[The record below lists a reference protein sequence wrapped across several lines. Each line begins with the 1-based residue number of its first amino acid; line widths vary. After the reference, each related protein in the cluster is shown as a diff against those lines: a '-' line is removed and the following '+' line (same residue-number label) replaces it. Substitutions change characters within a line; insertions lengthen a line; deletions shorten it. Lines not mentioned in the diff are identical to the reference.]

1 MKSNNIDN
9 SDLIHTQD
17 LTSTSLITGNLIK
30 SNVVR
35 TPELSSEK
43 YVSGFTGE
51 GYKLGKDANGNFLLE
66 LDRLSVRKDFTVY
79 ELIVSQ
85 IRASNGSIWVS
96 DAIKILDVSENNNTY
111 VCTIDTDGGTIYVP
125 FVNGDILR
133 CQRFNG
139 KNMKYYVAEVIATDY
154 ANGTFTTK
162 IIEGV
167 STPSTRDEV
176 VRMGNK
182 TDLTRQGALYL
193 TSSDNG
199 SPYLDVIDG
208 VNSASLTDKM
218 KVRLGNLNGIV
229 DADLGTLSGYGIY
242 AQNGFFKGKF
252 IVQNGSNV
260 YNKNEANT
268 VINTAKNDAI
278 TISNNNINNA
288 LTALNIGGRN
298 LVLNSSFLL
307 GTQPWGFDVNVE
319 YTDNQGYL
327 TVKLNGANYPNAGLY
342 QFIKGIESHS
352 DYFLSVEIQ
361 KITNSPSTIRI
372 GLESVDFRTIELKN
386 DLNWNKYTFVFNSG
400 SFSDLQPLAIKP
412 TSGNVAEFRLK
423 NIYLTKGN
431 KANDWTPAP
440 EDFQVQIDATLN
452 ASKAYSDAQDEL
464 KKIEANA
471 YADGKVTA
479 EEQRAIQDAT
489 NKANA
494 AKAYADAQDVLLKA
508 QSDAYADGKVS
519 AEEQARITQ
528 AQANLNAAK
537 EYAAAQ
543 DNLSKIETKAYAD
556 GIVDAE
562 EQRAI
567 DDAKAKLAEAKQ
579 HAEQQASQAQ
589 ANAITA
595 AGQDATNKANQAK
608 NDAIA
613 ASNQFAQN
621 AINALNIGG
630 RNYYSNKSTQIS
642 VYESIIEER
651 HTGNAPNGFKL
662 AGNQYGTINIRL
674 EKVINSNGWWTV
686 SGYVRGDQSV
696 EGGFDIDICDGES
709 KRFYF
714 TSDNNWTYF
723 EYSYYVNNYDNVYN
737 FVDFGRLSWLYF
749 YFKNI
754 KVEKGNKATDWSPAP
769 EDIDDAITVFKTE
782 TATKFQV
789 LETQIS
795 SKVSQNDFNSLGQRV
810 SSAESSIIQNAN
822 EISSKVSKTEFTEL
836 NNTVAG
842 INGRV
847 SNTESAITQQSNL
860 IATKVT
866 QTDVDVSIG
875 QIRVGGRN
883 LIKGTSNQLIKVDTS
898 SWGITE
904 LGNILVNIGDEITV
918 SVFVKDF
925 SKPIMLELWGLDGN
939 NNRLDTNARSTDVVN
954 NILQATIRFNVV
966 GVVRML
972 ANLAFT
978 SPQSSSETYTYSK
991 VKFER
996 GNKATD
1002 WTPAPEDIDDTIN
1015 NLDSRIVTNTTAIT
1029 QKADTIALNATRL
1042 DLINYTN
1049 NELQP
1054 VKDRISSAELKI
1066 TPDAINQTVSGQ
1078 IDNKISD
1085 VVVIKDTREFNNP
1098 PSWYYDN
1105 YPRRTVQEFKR
1116 VTVLGLPNVGEDY
1129 AKLTTNVP
1137 WLDFSGGN
1145 IIQEAVQ
1152 LGRTYTRFGLTDS
1165 WTAWV
1170 EKETTT
1176 GAQDKANNAYNNAVG
1191 YTNSQITQTKDE
1203 INLSVTTKID
1213 NVKLGGRNYYK
1224 KDTLLTPLAG
1234 AHTVVKTDTGFS
1246 VVGVGANN
1254 ATLRISNVITEN
1266 GYWTISFE
1274 HRINLGGYPISIDI
1288 CDSDQVIFPA
1298 QTSTDWQK
1306 YVATVYVNNYSSQYN
1321 FIDINNLTGQEH
1333 YFRNV
1338 KIEKGNKPTDWTPAP
1353 EDVQNQI
1360 DSVANRV
1367 SSAELKITSDAINST
1382 VKTQTESI
1390 VNTAVSKIE
1399 VGGRNL
1405 ILGTSTVMDFS
1416 NPTTEYVLKTYS
1428 FNKPLENGQDYCI
1441 SFKIKTFAGKTSRIW
1456 YRTNQDRIGSFEATI
1471 NFNEENQNQV
1481 KTYVAFFKANNSD
1494 NNIVFYNY
1502 GYASTEAQRLGN
1514 SGIIYDLKIEKG
1526 NKATDW
1532 SPAPEDVNTRLI
1544 QAETS
1549 ISQNANAIS
1558 LKATQGDIDNSIKNI
1573 NIGGRNYY
1581 SNNSTVL
1588 SVYESIIEERHTGN
1602 TPNGFK
1608 LAGNQYSTTNARLEK
1623 VIDSN
1628 GWWTVSGYVRGSQD
1642 MEGGFDIDIC
1652 DGATKR
1658 FYFTSDN
1665 NWTYFEYSY
1674 YVNNYNNVYNF
1685 VDFGKLSWLYFYFK
1699 NIKVEKGNKATDW
1712 SPAPEDIDTRISQA
1726 ELKITPEAIK
1736 STVKGQTESI
1746 VDDAVK
1752 VAVPVTKIQISTIGL
1767 DVNKYYPVNIGLVVN
1782 KRYKITI
1789 DRPLSSDY
1797 GMPSYAQHY
1806 GGFSAHIEWY
1816 TNGAGWGAK
1825 FIDREIIASQQRFAN
1840 GLVLGSIGQVTEVSE
1855 EIIYLRGGSLWDVI
1869 IEGRADGYAD
1879 VKPNG
1884 FSWQV
1889 GGYSGN
1895 VPVLDSISEI
1905 KSTVNRLVEAETSI
1919 TQTKDEILL
1928 RATKTEVTTQ
1938 VNQAKSEAINT
1949 ASSDATNKANSAQN
1963 NAVTTSKTYTDSQIV
1978 ITNNAIALKAEKS
1991 VVDSINNRLSS
2002 AELKITP
2009 DAINQTVSG
2018 QIDGAINIVFQ
2029 EVAEIKDTRNFNN
2042 PPSWYYENY
2051 PFRTVREFKNIG
2063 VVGLPDLGEYYAQV
2077 TTFVPWDHV
2086 SGGNIIQEAVQLGR
2100 TYTRFGLTD
2109 GWTAWIERES
2119 TNGAQNKANDAY
2131 NNAVTYA
2138 NSQITQTKDAIQLSV
2153 DQKISNI
2160 QIGGRNLVINSKGER
2175 SVVNSSTNTN
2185 NENYLPFYYIS
2196 VELDKETEYTF
2207 SCEMWMTSNVS
2218 SADMFYVNDY
2228 GEHRAESNIKFPLL
2242 AWYRHYFTFT
2252 TGTAP
2257 QTGFLRFDNNSST
2270 DGQPATLKVRNVKL
2284 EKGNKATDWTPAPED
2299 VQGQIDDVVTRVSTA
2314 ESKITQTA
2322 NSITQKVW
2330 KSDITETVNNLQVG
2344 GRNYYKKTT
2353 IVEPL
2358 VGSHSLL
2365 KTDTGFDITGVVSND
2380 GKVRLENVIT
2390 GNGYWTISFEH
2401 KFGFSAGYPLSIDF
2415 CDGQEM
2421 SFLQQQSDWQKWS
2434 FTYNVTNYSNDLYHF
2449 IDINGL
2455 TAQVHSFRNIKV
2467 EKGNKATDWSPAPE
2481 DVQGQINSVVNR
2493 VTNAEFKITDESIKA
2508 VVKEQT
2514 QNIVNDTVLA
2524 NIWGNGKPLNP
2535 DPTFKEGFNGLKVYN
2550 NAGTGAV
2557 NWDRYTFNSFSEVFP
2572 TTSGYG
2578 LYFHQNGDRV
2588 TSPNWGGFYF
2598 ETQTRAKAKFIVRM
2612 LLAFE
2617 EGRSIEFHSN
2627 AFGDNGTQRWLTPT
2641 TGRGINNF
2649 TEYISYV
2656 ECGETGTFSSTN
2668 FFAFY
2673 GGNSVSVRI
2682 AFAGVYDITDAINNY
2697 TTKEE
2702 IASSFTM
2709 TPGGITL
2716 AGKTINMAGMVTF
2729 GSLDADAQSRVN
2741 NVQADH
2747 NNLVANLRSLAYQ
2760 DVVELSKLGGTII
2773 ENGMIKT
2780 TLLDANYIKSNVVNA
2795 SYINTLN
2802 IDASAIKS
2810 GTIDSS
2816 RIDANYIKSNII
2828 NSAYINTLELNASVI
2843 KSGTIDSARINVNDL
2858 FAQNITA
2865 TGQITAT
2872 DLTVTG
2878 NSKVAGFKISGDALV
2893 NTSGDASIE
2902 IGNDNDY
2909 VNMNASSS
2917 LLSIGTFNS
2926 NRTGINIQTY
2936 ASGSVGL
2943 RIVNNLG
2950 GAGAIKSY
2958 GSHEFVTRD
2967 GETWNSPGVLAV
2979 WLIRTKIGLM
2989 SGWEINPLQ
2998 NIYVS
3003 FANVSTNITTTITH
3017 NLGHTNYFPLLNGL
3031 GHTITNKTANSFQY
3045 NGGNAGS
3052 DNTIIII
3059 GMNKVFQ

>member
-1 MKSNNIDN
+1 MAKKKIQYQDKVKNNGTSANGIFTNDDANEIKQVVNNNADLLHDHRNKNVIDTIGFDDLDNWNATSTKAHTHTNKNILDVINQNLHTGASPTFLNVNVNDSVNANNINATTEVNTPILNANAVNTDYVN
-9 SDLIHTQD
+9 ADAEINTPILNATTEVNTKLLNAD
-17 LTSTSLITGNLIK
+17 A
-30 SNVVR
+30 VR
-35 TPELSSEK
+35 TNDISSENF
-43 YVSGFTGE
+43 VSGFGGS
-51 GYKLGKDANGNFLLE
+51 GYRLNKDSNDNFNLE
-66 LDRLSVRKDFTVY
+66 IDNLTVRKEMSVY
-79 ELIVSQ
+79 QLTINEIK
-85 IRASNGSIWVS
+85 ATNGSIWVS
-96 DAIKILDVSENNNTY
+96 DGIEAFQVETNGNNY
-111 VCTIDTDGGTIYVP
+111 VCKIDTADASIAVP
-125 FVNGDILR
+125 FRVNDIVR
-133 CQRFNG
+133 CQKFNG
-139 KNMKYYVAEVIATDY
+139 KDVKYYTALVTATD
-154 ANGTFTTK
+154 NDSFTLEK
-162 IIEGV
+162 IEGGGIPA
-167 STPSTRDEV
+167 SGDKI
-176 VRMGNK
+176 VRIGNT
-182 TDLTRQGALYL
+182 TDNNRKGALYL
-193 TSSDNG
+193 TSSDSG

-208 VNSASLTDKM
+208 VDTASFAGKT
-218 KVRLGNLNGIV
+218 KVRLGKLDGIV

-307 GTQPWGFDVNVE
+307 GTQPWGFDANVE

-327 TVKLNGANYPNAGLY
+327 TIKLNGANYPNAGLY

-361 KITNSPSTIRI
+361 KITNNASSIRI

-508 QSDAYADGKVS
+508 QSDAYVDGKIT
-519 AEEQARITQ
+519 AEEQARINQ
-528 AQANLNAAK
+528 AQANLQSAK
-537 EYAAAQ
+537 EYADAQ
-543 DNLSKIETKAYAD
+543 DNLSKIEAKAYAD
-556 GIVDAE
+556 GVVDAE

-567 DDAKAKLAEAKQ
+567 DDAKAKLVEAKQ

-589 ANAITA
+589 ANAIATA
-595 AGQDATNKANQAK
+595 SQDATNKANQAK

-613 ASNQFAQN
+613 SSNQFAQN

-630 RNYYSNKSTQIS
+630 RNYYSNNSTVLS

-651 HTGNAPNGFKL
+651 HTGNVPNGFKL
-662 AGNQYGTINIRL
+662 AGNQYGTTNVRL
-674 EKVINSNGWWTV
+674 EKVINGNGWWTV
-686 SGYVRGDQSV
+686 SGYARGDQSV

-714 TSDNNWTYF
+714 TADNNWTYF

-737 FVDFGRLSWLYF
+737 FIDFGRLSWLYF

-769 EDIDDAITVFKTE
+769 EDVDDAITVFKTE

-822 EISSKVSKTEFTEL
+822 EILSKVSKTEFTEL

-904 LGNILVNIGDEITV
+904 LGSILVNVGDEITV

-925 SKPIMLELWGLDGN
+925 SKPIMLELWGLDDN
-939 NNRLDTNARSTDVVN
+939 NSRLDTNVRSTDVVN
-954 NILQATIRFNVV
+954 NILQATIKFNVV
-966 GVVRML
+966 GVVRL
-972 ANLAFT
+972 SANLAFT

-1002 WTPAPEDIDDTIN
+1002 WTPAPEDVDDAIN
-1015 NLDSRIVTNTTAIT
+1015 NLDSRVVTNTTAIT

-1066 TPDAINQTVSGQ
+1066 TPDAINSTVSGQ

-1145 IIQEAVQ
+1145 VVQEAIQ
-1152 LGRTYTRFGLTDS
+1152 AGRTYTRYGGGDS
-1165 WTAWV
+1165 WTAWI
-1170 EKETTT
+1170 ERESTN
-1176 GAQDKANNAYNNAVG
+1176 GAQDKANSAYNSAVT
-1191 YTNSQITQTKDE
+1191 YANSQITQTKDA
-1203 INLSVTTKID
+1203 IQLSVDQKIS
-1213 NVKLGGRNYYK
+1213 NIQIGGRNLVINSK
-1224 KDTLLTPLAG
+1224 G
-1234 AHTVVKTDTGFS
+1234 ERS
-1246 VVGVGANN
+1246 VVNSSTNTNN
-1254 ATLRISNVITEN
+1254 ENYLPFYYISVELDKETEYTFSCEMWMTSNV
-1266 GYWTISFE
+1266 SSADMF
-1274 HRINLGGYPISIDI
+1274 
-1288 CDSDQVIFPA
+1288 
-1298 QTSTDWQK
+1298 
-1306 YVATVYVNNYSSQYN
+1306 YVNNYGEHRANTNIKLALNAWYRQYFTFKTGVEPQLGFLRFDNNSST
-1321 FIDINNLTGQEH
+1321 DGQPATLKV
-1333 YFRNV
+1333 RNV
-1338 KIEKGNKPTDWTPAP
+1338 KLEKGNKVTDWTPAP
-1353 EDVQNQI
+1353 EDVQGQI
-1360 DSVANRV
+1360 DDVVTRV

-1405 ILGTSTVMDFS
+1405 ILGTSTAIDFS
-1416 NPTTEYVLKTYS
+1416 NPTTEYTLKTYS

-1602 TPNGFK
+1602 VPNGFK
-1608 LAGNQYSTTNARLEK
+1608 LAGNQYGTTNVRLEK
-1623 VIDSN
+1623 VINGN
-1628 GWWTVSGYVRGSQD
+1628 GWWTVSGYARGDQSV
-1642 MEGGFDIDIC
+1642 EGGFDIDIC
-1652 DGATKR
+1652 DGESKR
-1658 FYFTSDN
+1658 FYFTADN

-1674 YVNNYNNVYNF
+1674 YVNNYDNVYNF
-1685 VDFGKLSWLYFYFK
+1685 IDFGRLSWLYFYFK

-1736 STVKGQTESI
+1736 STVKGQTEDI
-1746 VDDAVK
+1746 VNT
-1752 VAVPVTKIQISTIGL
+1752 AVPKTKFSITTIGL
-1767 DVNKYYPVNIGLVVN
+1767 DENKFYPVVIGLQIDN
-1782 KRYKITI
+1782 RYKIII
-1789 DRPLSSDY
+1789 DRPLLSDY
-1797 GMPSYAQHY
+1797 GMPSYGQHSTA
-1806 GGFSAHIEWY
+1806 GFSARVEW
-1816 TNGAGWGAK
+1816 TSIGSGWGARN
-1825 FIDREIIASQQRFAN
+1825 IERDISICQQAFVN
-1840 GLVLGSIGQVTEVSE
+1840 GLPFGSLGQVTETSQ
-1855 EIIYLRGGSLWDVI
+1855 EIIYLRGGSIWLVT
-1869 IEGRADGYAD
+1869 IEGTTDGYAD
-1879 VKPNG
+1879 VKSTG
-1884 FSWQV
+1884 YTWGSGTY
-1889 GGYSGN
+1889 GGT
-1895 VPVLDSISEI
+1895 VPVLDNVEAI
-1905 KSTVNRLVEAETSI
+1905 KSTNNRITSAETSI
-1919 TQTKDEILL
+1919 IQTKDEINL

-1938 VNQAKSEAINT
+1938 VNQAKT
-1949 ASSDATNKANSAQN
+1949 DASNDATSKAN
-1963 NAVTTSKTYTDSQIV
+1963 NAISTSKTYTDNQIS
-1978 ITNNAIALKAEKS
+1978 ITNNAISLKADKS
-1991 VVDSINNRLSS
+1991 VVEGLTSRINS

-2009 DAINQTVSG
+2009 DAINTTVKG

-2077 TTFVPWDHV
+2077 TTFVPWGDL
-2086 SGGNIIQEAVQLGR
+2086 SGGYVVQEAVQLGR
-2100 TYTRFGLTD
+2100 TYTRFGSTD
-2109 GWTAWIERES
+2109 SWSAWVEKETTIGS
-2119 TNGAQNKANDAY
+2119 QNKANDAY
-2131 NNAVTYA
+2131 NNAVGYT
-2138 NSQITQTKDAIQLSV
+2138 NTKITQTKDEINLSV
-2153 DQKISNI
+2153 TTKI
-2160 QIGGRNLVINSKGER
+2160 
-2175 SVVNSSTNTN
+2175 
-2185 NENYLPFYYIS
+2185 
-2196 VELDKETEYTF
+2196 D
-2207 SCEMWMTSNVS
+2207 
-2218 SADMFYVNDY
+2218 
-2228 GEHRAESNIKFPLL
+2228 
-2242 AWYRHYFTFT
+2242 
-2252 TGTAP
+2252 
-2257 QTGFLRFDNNSST
+2257 
-2270 DGQPATLKVRNVKL
+2270 NVKL
-2284 EKGNKATDWTPAPED
+2284 
-2299 VQGQIDDVVTRVSTA
+2299 
-2314 ESKITQTA
+2314 
-2322 NSITQKVW
+2322 
-2330 KSDITETVNNLQVG
+2330 G
-2344 GRNYYKKTT
+2344 GRNYYKKDTVLT
-2353 IVEPL
+2353 PL
-2358 VGSHSLL
+2358 AGAHTVV
-2365 KTDTGFDITGVVSND
+2365 KTDTGFSVVGVIANNATLRIS
-2380 GKVRLENVIT
+2380 NVIT
-2390 GNGYWTISFEH
+2390 ENGYWTISFEH
-2401 KFGFSAGYPLSIDF
+2401 RFSISGYPISIDI
-2415 CDGQEM
+2415 CDSDQVVFPAQT
-2421 SFLQQQSDWQKWS
+2421 STDWQKYVA
-2434 FTYNVTNYSNDLYHF
+2434 TVYVNNYSSQYNF
-2449 IDINGL
+2449 IDINNL
-2455 TAQVHSFRNIKV
+2455 TGQEHYFRNVKI

-2481 DVQGQINSVVNR
+2481 DVQNQIDSVANR
-2493 VTNAEFKITDESIKA
+2493 VSSAELKLTDDAIRA
-2508 VVKEQT
+2508 VVKTQT

-2524 NIWGNGKPLNP
+2524 NLWSSGKPLNP
-2535 DPTFKEGFNGLKVYN
+2535 DPTFKEGFNGLQVYN
-2550 NAGTGAV
+2550 NTGAGATV
-2557 NWDRYTFNSFSEVFP
+2557 WGRLAKSSFNEVFP

-2578 LYFHQNGDRV
+2578 LYYMQGGDRP
-2588 TSPNWGGFYF
+2588 TSPGWGGFYF

-2617 EGRSIEFHSN
+2617 TGRNISFNSN
-2627 AFGDNGTQRWLTPT
+2627 SYGDNAIERWLTPT
-2641 TGRGINNF
+2641 EGKGINNF
-2649 TEYISYV
+2649 TEYIHYL
-2656 ECGETGTFSSTN
+2656 ECGATGSFSTTN
-2668 FFAFY
+2668 FFSFS
-2673 GGNSVSVRI
+2673 GGGSVSVRI
-2682 AFAGVYDITDAINNY
+2682 AFAGVYDITDAVNNY

-2709 TPGGITL
+2709 TPGGISL
-2716 AGKTINMAGMVTF
+2716 AGKNISLAGMVTF
-2729 GSLDADAQSRVN
+2729 SSLDAGTQGYIYSIDNKANGLQTSVN
-2741 NVQADH
+2741 NWAYPSSTEINGAKIRTGSINASKIIVDSLELRQLKTGAGQTNVGVSTIGIQPSDINDPTSNNKFNKDGMRQYHPSGRVSMYMGIVSNYSFPYGSASRTVNGWAIITFKDEAGSPVFFVLDSLNNGGIAYAGVDPLTFTQVSNYRHVTSTLGSSATASQLEGFISQA
-2747 NNLVANLRSLAYQ
+2747 NGLCGAYQ
-2760 DVVELSKLGGTII
+2760 WATYRTSIGIAASTSGQVWRRSEYGQP
-2773 ENGMIKT
+2773 IKYVT
-2780 TLLDANYIKSNVVNA
+2780 SNNSTSVI
-2795 SYINTLN
+2795 SDGWYYLN
-2802 IDASAIKS
+2802 IGTLS
-2810 GTIDSS
+2810 GTMTSADNLKTIFDLSYELE
-2816 RIDANYIKSNII
+2816 YIQNGVSVAVRTI
-2828 NSAYINTLELNASVI
+2828 N
-2843 KSGTIDSARINVNDL
+2843 K
-2858 FAQNITA
+2858 
-2865 TGQITAT
+2865 TGIQW
-2872 DLTVTG
+2872 
-2878 NSKVAGFKISGDALV
+2878 
-2893 NTSGDASIE
+2893 
-2902 IGNDNDY
+2902 
-2909 VNMNASSS
+2909 SSS
-2917 LLSIGTFNS
+2917 YPNS
-2926 NRTGINIQTY
+2926 NQ
-2936 ASGSVGL
+2936 S
-2943 RIVNNLG
+2943 
-2950 GAGAIKSY
+2950 
-2958 GSHEFVTRD
+2958 
-2967 GETWNSPGVLAV
+2967 NSC
-2979 WLIRTKIGLM
+2979 
-2989 SGWEINPLQ
+2989 PL
-2998 NIYVS
+2998 N
-3003 FANVSTNITTTITH
+3003 TH
-3017 NLGHTNYFPLLNGL
+3017 
-3031 GHTITNKTANSFQY
+3031 Q
-3045 NGGNAGS
+3045 
-3052 DNTIIII
+3052 II
-3059 GMNKVFQ
+3059 MEM